1 MRWLEEIGVMG
12 PKSYGTGGVGVAEGA
27 GLVLVTW
34 NTFMQPWIK
43 RVHKLILGLG
53 RRGATVLTDLSTLC
67 YASREVGG

>member
-1 MRWLEEIGVMG
+1 MRWLEEVGVMG
-12 PKSYGTGGVGVAEGA
+12 PKSYGTGGVCVAEGA

-53 RRGATVLTDLSTLC
+53 RRGSTVLTD
-67 YASREVGG
+67 

>member
-1 MRWLEEIGVMG
+1 MEGVGKVEVGG
-12 PKSYGTGGVGVAEGA
+12 PRAYVVGGVGVAGGA

-53 RRGATVLTDLSTLC
+53 RRG
-67 YASREVGG
+67 GPF

>member
-12 PKSYGTGGVGVAEGA
+12 PKSYGTGGVGVAEVA
-27 GLVLVTW
+27 GLVLVTR

-53 RRGATVLTDLSTLC
+53 RRG
-67 YASREVGG
+67 GPF

>member
-1 MRWLEEIGVMG
+1 MGVAG
-12 PKSYGTGGVGVAEGA
+12 RSAYGADGVGVAGEA

-53 RRGATVLTDLSTLC
+53 R
-67 YASREVGG
+67 

>member
-1 MRWLEEIGVMG
+1 MGREEEVGVVG
-12 PKSYGTGGVGVAEGA
+12 PKSYGTGVTRGGGGA

-53 RRGATVLTDLSTLC
+53 R
-67 YASREVGG
+67 

>member
-1 MRWLEEIGVMG
+1 MGGVWLVRVGG
-12 PKSYGTGGVGVAEGA
+12 LRAHGTGVTEGGGGA

-53 RRGATVLTDLSTLC
+53 R
-67 YASREVGG
+67 

>member
-1 MRWLEEIGVMG
+1 MGVAG
-12 PKSYGTGGVGVAEGA
+12 RSAYGANGVCVAEGA

-53 RRGATVLTDLSTLC
+53 R
-67 YASREVGG
+67 